1 MKNIKNTTTFT
12 IIIYILGLKPTYA
25 YFDPGTG
32 SIILQYLAIG
42 LAFVAS
48 GISFFWLK
56 IKSYYSKIKTKFKN
70 LFKKPNNT

>member
-1 MKNIKNTTTFT
+1 MKNIEIT
-12 IIIYILGLKPTYA
+12 ISLLITIFILDFKPAYA
-25 YFDPGTG
+25 HFDPGTG

-56 IKSYYSKIKTKFKN
+56 IKKYFNQVKIKIKN
-70 LFKKPNNT
+70 LSKKSE

>member
-1 MKNIKNTTTFT
+1 MKNIEIT
-12 IIIYILGLKPTYA
+12 ISLLITIFILDFKPAYA

-56 IKSYYSKIKTKFKN
+56 IKKYFNQVKIKIKN
-70 LFKKPNNT
+70 LSKKSE

>member
-1 MKNIKNTTTFT
+1 MKNIKFT
-12 IIIYILGLKPTYA
+12 ITFIIVIFILGLKPAYA

-56 IKSYYSKIKTKFKN
+56 IKKYYNQMKIKIKN
-70 LFKKPNNT
+70 LSKKSE